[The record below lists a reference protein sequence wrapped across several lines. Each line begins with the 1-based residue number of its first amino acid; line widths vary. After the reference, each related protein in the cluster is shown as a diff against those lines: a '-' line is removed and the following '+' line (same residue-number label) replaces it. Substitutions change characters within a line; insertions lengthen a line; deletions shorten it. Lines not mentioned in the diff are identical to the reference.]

1 MTTATGFELGS
12 DGPTTLVVGVDGS
25 ATSWRALYY
34 AFGLARR
41 QHSKVLAVF
50 AIPAPIAAADGA
62 LVGALAETNAQLA
75 DELKRAI
82 QKLAADYRVP
92 TKFIARSGD
101 AVNTLIEIA
110 VEHHAD
116 ALIIG
121 ASQTL
126 VHHLIGSKALRTV
139 RRCHCPVT
147 VVH

>member
-1 MTTATGFELGS
+1 MTTKTGFELGS

-41 QHSKVLAVF
+41 QHSTVIAVF
-50 AIPAPIAAADGA
+50 ASNTIVAGSDGA
-62 LVGALAETNAQLA
+62 LAGALAETNAQLA
-75 DELKRAI
+75 DELKPTI

-92 TKFIARSGD
+92 TTFIARAGD

-110 VEHHAD
+110 TEHHAD

-121 ASQTL
+121 ASETL
-126 VHHLIGSKALRTV
+126 VHHLVGSKALRTV